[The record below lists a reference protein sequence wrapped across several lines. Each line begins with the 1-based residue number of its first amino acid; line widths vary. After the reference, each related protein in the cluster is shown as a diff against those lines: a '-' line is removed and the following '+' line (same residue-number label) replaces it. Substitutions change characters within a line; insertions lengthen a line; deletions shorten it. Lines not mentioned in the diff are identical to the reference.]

1 MAINS
6 RDKGQRGE
14 RDWAKFSRAHGF
26 PHNRR
31 GQQYCG
37 IEGQDCVGIP
47 GLHQEVKWVET
58 LRIDEAMAQAIRDAG
73 EGLIPIVAHRKNQ
86 ELSKEKK
93 AKYYRPWKV
102 TLRAE
107 DFLAIYADALAYR
120 EILEVEP

>member
-6 RDKGQRGE
+6 QEKGERGE
-14 RDWAKFSRAHGF
+14 RGWAKLTKACGF
-26 PHNRR
+26 PNNRR

-47 GLHQEVKWVET
+47 GLHQEVKWVES
-58 LRIDEAMAQAIRDAG
+58 LNIDEAMAQAIRDASD
-73 EGLIPIVAHRKNQ
+73 GLVPIVAHRKNQ
-86 ELSKEKK
+86 EQSKEKK

-120 EILEVEP
+120 EMKGVR